1 MEGLSCP
8 CIGVAELGL
17 ELGVLMPK
25 VVPFALPAPSP
36 SGPPTT
42 SSRGGF
48 KQEVRG
54 G

>member
-1 MEGLSCP
+1 MEGLSCL
-8 CIGVAELGL
+8 CMGVAELGL
-17 ELGVLMPK
+17 ELAVLMPK

-36 SGPPTT
+36 TAPTPP
-42 SSRGGF
+42 SRRGGF